1 MDRIF
6 TLYNKY
12 KKYICTGLTVLSFLL
27 MVFPLQNCT
36 DIGKAPYFLKTIS
49 YFIFAYKY
57 APKPWLDAIYT
68 FLFYNI
74 VALTLFVLFIL
85 ISIWFLIRLFKN
97 KKAPFIVPFI
107 IAFVSFSFLQ
117 IQGGESF
124 FRFSA
129 TYITFCVIFII
140 YLIGFFLYII
150 HKHKDRIFS
159 TTIRKVVDK
168 VKSHKSK
175 SERIEELER
184 QNAEMKKRL
193 DDLESK
199 DRPNNSL

>member
-6 TLYNKY
+6 TLYDKY
-12 KKYICTGLTVLSFLL
+12 KKYVCTGLTVLSFLL
-27 MVFPLQNCT
+27 MVFPFQNCT
-36 DIGKAPYFLKTIS
+36 DIGKAPYFFKTIS

-57 APKPWLDAIYT
+57 APKPWLDSVST
-68 FLFYNI
+68 FLCYNI
-74 VALTLFVLFIL
+74 VALTLFVVFIL

-107 IAFVSFSFLQ
+107 IAFVAFSFLQ

-124 FRFSA
+124 FKFSA
-129 TYITFCVIFII
+129 TYITFSVIFII

-150 HKHKDRIFS
+150 HRHKDRIFS
-159 TTIRKVVDK
+159 TTIQKVSDK

-175 SERIEELER
+175 SDRLEELER
-184 QNAEMKKRL
+184 QNAEMQKRL
-193 DDLESK
+193 DELEK
-199 DRPNNSL
+199 RD